1 MKLKLKHIA
10 AATALLASAYANAT
24 ILPSVTAGTGGE
36 LFLAVFQEGTAGFAD
51 QSYTF
56 DIGITTQQ
64 FLAANNS
71 SAMWATREVSRHLI
85 ARRSGGIVII
95 GSTARFNP
103 AYTETA
109 YRISKMGLRMLM
121 QNLAIELAPYG
132 VRVNMV
138 TPGHFVTRMTG
149 GISAEIEAK
158 MLDIIP
164 AHRFGEP
171 GEIGNAVAF
180 LLSDRLSR
188 YTIGADLVIDGG
200 LTLNPLPLRSPEE
213 IEQLNL

>member
-1 MKLKLKHIA
+1 
-10 AATALLASAYANAT
+10 
-24 ILPSVTAGTGGE
+24 
-36 LFLAVFQEGTAGFAD
+36 
-51 QSYTF
+51 
-56 DIGITTQQ
+56 
-64 FLAANNS
+64 
-71 SAMWATREVSRHLI
+71 MWATREVSRHLI

-188 YTIGADLVIDGG
+188 YTLGADLVIDGG